1 MIIQKDNKLIN
12 SLSSDNEEL
21 HLKKI
26 ISLTKKKKTAH
37 AYFWAPSF
45 GGKIRHIWTEVT
57 YRINKEHASKDLV
70 FLAGK
75 FLVERRLSLIIIFRR
90 LNLGFLAPT
99 WNSIRGWSIMEIHLS
114 ACKKMES
121 KPWINQM

>member
-1 MIIQKDNKLIN
+1 MKNYTW
-12 SLSSDNEEL
+12 
-21 HLKKI
+21 KKR
-26 ISLTKKKKTAH
+26 ISLIKKKKRRMRIFEH
-37 AYFWAPSF
+37 RIFSKSF

-90 LNLGFLAPT
+90 LNLSFLAPT

>member
-21 HLKKI
+21 HLKK
-26 ISLTKKKKTAH
+26 KKNGACVFLSTVFFSK
-37 AYFWAPSF
+37 SF

-75 FLVERRLSLIIIFRR
+75 FLAEQRLSLIIIFQPSI
-90 LNLGFLAPT
+90 LAF
-99 WNSIRGWSIMEIHLS
+99 
-114 ACKKMES
+114 ES
-121 KPWINQM
+121 

>member
-21 HLKKI
+21 HLKKRI
-26 ISLTKKKKTAH
+26 
-37 AYFWAPSF
+37 SF

-70 FLAGK
+70 FLAGT
-75 FLVERRLSLIIIFRR
+75 FLVERRLSLIIIFQPSI
-90 LNLGFLAPT
+90 LAF
-99 WNSIRGWSIMEIHLS
+99 
-114 ACKKMES
+114 ES
-121 KPWINQM
+121 

>member
-12 SLSSDNEEL
+12 SLSGDNEEL
-21 HLKKI
+21 HLKKKNFF
-26 ISLTKKKKTAH
+26 KKKKEKRRMRIFEH
-37 AYFWAPSF
+37 RIFSKSF

-75 FLVERRLSLIIIFRR
+75 FLVERRLSLIIIFQPSI
-90 LNLGFLAPT
+90 LAF
-99 WNSIRGWSIMEIHLS
+99 
-114 ACKKMES
+114 ES
-121 KPWINQM
+121 